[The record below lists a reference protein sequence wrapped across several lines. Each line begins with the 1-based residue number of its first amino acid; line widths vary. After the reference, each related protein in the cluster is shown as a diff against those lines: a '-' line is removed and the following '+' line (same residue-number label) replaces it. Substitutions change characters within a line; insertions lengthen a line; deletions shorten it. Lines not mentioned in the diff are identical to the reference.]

1 MMMLYMGRFGTCIGT
16 IVPLHRVMEHWRWW
30 HYSKKKNRS
39 SSWIAHTCA
48 RRWTHPPITHVCH
61 IPKPAPHRYLS
72 RGFRHRCRFYV
83 FKKGKVQKPYILFLL
98 AADANLFSNSFV
110 FFFCATSLSSI
121 NRSQGE
127 DSMDWKLNG
136 ARVYYCIMMR
146 VCRNRPS
153 EAAQVPRSD
162 QPTSAKGKYL
172 PLNSVLLLV
181 LCALLFLFLLFW
193 VFFCFILIRSF
204 CIVSTANH
212 RHVTLYPFLYVQVL
226 YASFFGHVVSIV
238 IVGWIWLCWRSKIKE
253 TSTTTMNEWTMSDTR
268 SIGRQNI
275 GKKIKRSQ

>member
-1 MMMLYMGRFGTCIGT
+1 MYATYQNQHHIATCPVDFVIVVDFTSSKREKFKSHKFYFYSQQMLT
-16 IVPLHRVMEHWRWW
+16 
-30 HYSKKKNRS
+30 YSQTAS
-39 SSWIAHTCA
+39 
-48 RRWTHPPITHVCH
+48 
-61 IPKPAPHRYLS
+61 Y
-72 RGFRHRCRFYV
+72 
-83 FKKGKVQKPYILFLL
+83 
-98 AADANLFSNSFV
+98 

-268 SIGRQNI
+268 SKGRQNI

>member
-1 MMMLYMGRFGTCIGT
+1 MALQQ
-16 IVPLHRVMEHWRWW
+16 
-30 HYSKKKNRS
+30 KKK
-39 SSWIAHTCA
+39 TEA
-48 RRWTHPPITHVCH
+48 RRESLIHAHVVELIHPSHMYATYQNQHH
-61 IPKPAPHRYLS
+61 IATCPVDFVIVVDFTSSKREKFKSHK
-72 RGFRHRCRFYV
+72 FY
-83 FKKGKVQKPYILFLL
+83 FYSQQMLTYSQT
-98 AADANLFSNSFV
+98 ASY

-181 LCALLFLFLLFW
+181 LCALLFLFLLFLLHSHSLFLYRFHGQPSSCDSLSIPLCASVIC
-193 VFFCFILIRSF
+193 VFFRS
-204 CIVSTANH
+204 CRVD
-212 RHVTLYPFLYVQVL
+212 RHCWLNLTLL
-226 YASFFGHVVSIV
+226 
-238 IVGWIWLCWRSKIKE
+238 
-253 TSTTTMNEWTMSDTR
+253 
-268 SIGRQNI
+268 
-275 GKKIKRSQ
+275 KK